1 MSSLKIYRSLAEKF
15 VFKSMFPNVLVT
27 DSLLALVKF
36 LFDEQ
41 EAKVLNALSFAPKPA
56 KTVAR
61 YANLPLETVRPIL
74 EDLGDRFMILR
85 LTMAG
90 VPVYNLLPLAPGI
103 FESQMIRSKSDAENA
118 PFYREFARL
127 FEDVYHEYMLYFK
140 DKAKG
145 KDLRFGR
152 IVPIEKSLES
162 TTGVMPLAT
171 DRYSEIVERNRSFSL
186 VDVCACRTHQEYLG
200 QGCGRAMHACSAM
213 GWLADMAIDKNIAR
227 RVSREEFLDAKAAA
241 VEAGLVNMVDNLEDP
256 MQVCSCCTCCCG
268 VMRILKEYNIPTIIA
283 KSHFEASVDADKCIG
298 CNQCVEICPMEAL
311 SLVDDKAVIDHTRCI
326 GCGLCVP
333 KCGKTKAISL
343 KERYGH
349 KPPSKDVLAYA
360 AERIEELKGIQK
372 SLLPRLTLGAGSLL
386 YQLSPKQLTGPRY
399 KPPKS

>member
-1 MSSLKIYRSLAEKF
+1 
-15 VFKSMFPNVLVT
+15 
-27 DSLLALVKF
+27 
-36 LFDEQ
+36 
-41 EAKVLNALSFAPKPA
+41 
-56 KTVAR
+56 
-61 YANLPLETVRPIL
+61 
-74 EDLGDRFMILR
+74 MILR

-118 PFYREFARL
+118 PFYREFAKL

-200 QGCGRAMHACSAM
+200 GRGCGRGPCTRVRPW

-227 RVSREEFLDAKAAA
+227 RVSREEFLEAKAAA

-298 CNQCVEICPMEAL
+298 CNQCVEICPMEAV
-311 SLVDDKAVIDHTRCI
+311 SLVDGKAVIDHTRCI

-333 KCGKTKAISL
+333 KCSKAKAISL

-372 SLLPRLTLGAGSLL
+372 ALLPRLTLGAGKHAVSAFAQAIVRPQIQAPQVLIRGDWAPGFCGRVL
-386 YQLSPKQLTGPRY
+386 YDPM
-399 KPPKS
+399 